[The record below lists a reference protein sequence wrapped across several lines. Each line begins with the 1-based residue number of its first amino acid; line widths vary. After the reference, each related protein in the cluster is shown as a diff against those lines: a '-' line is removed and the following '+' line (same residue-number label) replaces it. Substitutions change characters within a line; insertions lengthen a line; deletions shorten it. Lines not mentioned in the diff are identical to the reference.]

1 MKLPCCHDCGNLPP
15 EYKVQDHV
23 WLKAWPTY
31 LEDKALRVQKYK
43 NARGNER
50 NKLFLVLCL
59 NCLETR
65 LGRLLELEDFVPG
78 QVVNQPFFKGVQIG
92 RRMLK

>member
-15 EYKVQDHV
+15 EYVVHDHV

-31 LEDKALRVQKYK
+31 PQEKALRVKKYK

-59 NCLETR
+59 NCLEDR
-65 LGRLLELEDFVPG
+65 LGRSLSFEDFVPSL
-78 QVVNQPFFKGVQIG
+78 VVNQPFFKGVQIG
-92 RRMLK
+92 RRMK